1 MNTDNTLTLAT
12 INTDDERFFEF
23 FLNSEKIYAYV
34 VDNLESGPNGF
45 YILSEEVS
53 NWCWDNIGPY
63 RLFSEWGPNTPNS
76 WGPLSVKIEFK
87 SSNDLLIFTL
97 RWG

>member
-1 MNTDNTLTLAT
+1 MGQISVETLASPGSVLSG
-12 INTDDERFFEF
+12 NQQ
-23 FLNSEKIYAYV
+23 
-34 VDNLESGPNGF
+34 SGPNGS
-45 YILSEEVS
+45 YVLSEEVAD
-53 NWCWDNIGPY
+53 WCWDNIGPY

>member
-1 MNTDNTLTLAT
+1 MTIDNILTLAT
-12 INTDDERFFEF
+12 IESSEAQFYEF
-23 FLNSEKIYAYV
+23 FINPDKIYAHV
-34 VDNLESGPNGF
+34 VENLESGPNF
-45 YILSEEVS
+45 SYLLSEEVAD
-53 NWCWDNIGPY
+53 WCWDNIGPY